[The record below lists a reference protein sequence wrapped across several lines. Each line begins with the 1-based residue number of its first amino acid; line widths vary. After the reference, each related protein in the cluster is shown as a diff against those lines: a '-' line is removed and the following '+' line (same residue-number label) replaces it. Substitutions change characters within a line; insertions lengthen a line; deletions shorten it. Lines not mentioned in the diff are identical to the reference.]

1 MSQIVWCQKMSLID
15 TYKEKFIECMNSNQ
29 EIGFVEKVNHPV
41 VYVKGLPNVILSEVV
56 FFESGC
62 MGITTSLSE
71 DYVEVMTFGTDPVTV
86 GEKVSRSDGILQIPV
101 GEGLLGNVINSLGE
115 SMYRNKVI
123 SGIDSFRS
131 IDASPPPINLRAR
144 IDKPLETG
152 VPLVDLLI
160 PLGMGQRELIIGDRN
175 TGKTSF
181 VLQTLLSQAKRGSVC
196 IYAGIGKK
204 KHSIKMVEK
213 FLDKHGVRSNVVI
226 VGSAS
231 SDSPANIYLTPYT
244 AMTIAEYFRDKG
256 RDVFLAL
263 DDLSTHAKYYRE
275 LSLISKKFPGRDSYP
290 GDVFYAHARLLERA
304 GNFKVGSKVVSITCL
319 PVASSIEGDITG
331 YIQTNLMSITDGHI
345 FFDQSIFKSGKR
357 PAINYFLS
365 VTRVGRQTQSQV
377 RWGINREL
385 SSFFYLHG
393 KTERFIHFG
402 AELNEGIKSTIEMGK
417 KLDQFFDQTTEEI
430 YSMDVQTIL
439 FVLIWSGLLK
449 EETSGK
455 IRFYRSKAQGL
466 FDKDPEFRD
475 KITKLI
481 DSCEDFNSLLG
492 KVSAKHK
499 ELIDYMERAKV

>member
-1 MSQIVWCQKMSLID
+1 MSLTD
-15 TYKEKFIECMNSNQ
+15 TYKEKFIECLNKNQ
-29 EIGFVEKVNHPV
+29 EVGFVEKVNHPV
-41 VYVKGLPNVILSEVV
+41 AYVRGLPNAILSEVV
-56 FFESGC
+56 LFESGC

-71 DYVEVMTFGTDPVTV
+71 DYVEVMTLSAFPVTA
-86 GEKVSRSDGILQIPV
+86 GEKVSRSGEILQIPV
-101 GEGLLGNVINSLGE
+101 GDGLLGNVVNSLGE
-115 SMYRNKVI
+115 SMYENKVI
-123 SGIDSFRS
+123 VGIDEYRS
-131 IDASPPPINLRAR
+131 IDAKPLPINLRER
-144 IDKPLETG
+144 IKLPLETG
-152 VPLVDLLI
+152 VSLVDLLI
-160 PLGMGQRELIIGDRN
+160 PLGKGQRELIIGDRN

-181 VLQTLLSQAKRGSVC
+181 VLQALLSQAKMGSIC

-204 KHSIKMVEK
+204 KHSIKKVEQL
-213 FLDKHGVRSNVVI
+213 LDKHNIKKNVVI

-231 SDSPANIYLTPYT
+231 SDPIGNIYLTPYT

-256 RDVFLAL
+256 RDVLLIL

-345 FFDQSIFKSGKR
+345 FFDYSIFKSGKK
-357 PAINYFLS
+357 PAVNYFLS
-365 VTRVGRQTQSQV
+365 VTRVGRQTQTRV

-385 SSFFYLHG
+385 SSFFYLQN

-402 AELNEGIKSTIEMGK
+402 AELNEGIKSTMEMGG

-439 FVLIWSGLLK
+439 FVLIWSGVLK

-455 IRFYRSKAQGL
+455 IRFYRSKAQSL
-466 FDKDPEFRD
+466 YDNDPNFRD
-475 KITKLI
+475 KIVKI
-481 DSCEDFNSLLG
+481 INSCEDFNSLLG

-499 ELIDYMERAKV
+499 ELIDYMESAKI